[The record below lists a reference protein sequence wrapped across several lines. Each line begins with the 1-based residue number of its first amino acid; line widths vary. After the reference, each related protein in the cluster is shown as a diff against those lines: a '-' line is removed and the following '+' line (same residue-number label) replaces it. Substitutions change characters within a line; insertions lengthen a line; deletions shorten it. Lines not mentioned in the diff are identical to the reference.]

1 MKKVLMKAVLGKKV
15 IVQWNMILNKCFKM
29 IRKRNLRLVVKRHL
43 RSHMKVIQTQ
53 KKIYKTQKYQS
64 NLLIALW

>member
-1 MKKVLMKAVLGKKV
+1 
-15 IVQWNMILNKCFKM
+15 M